1 MCVVINEARDT
12 DNADATGTSS
22 CGLESVVRQRWLG
35 PGWLLGAKRMLNAR
49 TTSSPAVQGRLVA
62 ERAANP
68 ALGAMKSLVGSTS

>member
-1 MCVVINEARDT
+1 M
-12 DNADATGTSS
+12 
-22 CGLESVVRQRWLG
+22 VRQRWLG